1 MANYLSDSGLSYFWG
16 KCKARFAD
24 KHSTQTASLTTSGWS
39 SNEKNRIGDG
49 RDNYEYRISCARARK
64 SSGLDGGRV
73 VMHGA
78 RGRHTDI

>member
-1 MANYLSDSGLSYFWG
+1 MGEMQGEVRGQAFN
-16 KCKARFAD
+16 AD
-24 KHSTQTASLTTSGWS
+24 RVADNVGMEQQR
-39 SNEKNRIGDG
+39 KNRIGDG

-78 RGRHTDI
+78 RVGHTDI